1 MNMDQMTVKT
11 REILENAVKLA
22 QDHKHVEINIPHIVM
37 SMLTQEDS
45 LFVSVL
51 KEANVDVNRVSSV
64 VNNALNSIAS
74 SSSTEQP
81 YFANDASILFDEASK
96 KEKAMGDSYLS
107 SEHLILALF
116 SSHHSMMKKLL
127 EVSNFTEKI

>member
-45 LFVSVL
+45 LFCFCF
-51 KEANVDVNRVSSV
+51 KR
-64 VNNALNSIAS
+64 
-74 SSSTEQP
+74 
-81 YFANDASILFDEASK
+81 SK
-96 KEKAMGDSYLS
+96 C
-107 SEHLILALF
+107 
-116 SSHHSMMKKLL
+116 
-127 EVSNFTEKI
+127 